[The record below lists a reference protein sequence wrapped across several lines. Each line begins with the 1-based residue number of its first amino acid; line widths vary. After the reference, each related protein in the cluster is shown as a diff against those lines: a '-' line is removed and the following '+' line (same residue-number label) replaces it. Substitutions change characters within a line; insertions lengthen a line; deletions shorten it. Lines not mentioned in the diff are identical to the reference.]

1 MSYIEFQNISKEYN
15 TGGNSI
21 FALKDASFSV
31 EKGELAIILGASGAG
46 KTTALNIL
54 GGMDT
59 ATSGHVMVDGSDI
72 TTYGKK
78 QLTQYRRTDIGFVF
92 QFYNLVPNLTALENV
107 ELASQIC
114 NDSLNAE
121 QTLAKV
127 GLEQRIKNFP
137 AQLSGGE
144 QQRVIHCPGT
154 GKKSE
159 TAALRRAYRCPGLQ
173 YRKTDSSTF
182 TGYLSQGE
190 DHGTDH
196 HP

>member
-1 MSYIEFQNISKEYN
+1 MSYIEFQNITKEYN
-15 TGGNSI
+15 TGGNAI

-127 GLEQRIKNFP
+127 GF
-137 AQLSGGE
+137 
-144 QQRVIHCPGT
+144 HCPGT

-159 TAALRRAYRCPGLQ
+159 TAALRRAYRCTGLQ
-173 YRKTDSSTF
+173 YRKTDPSTF
-182 TGYLSQGE
+182 TGYLPQGE

-196 HP
+196 HPQLCSGTDGRPADPV